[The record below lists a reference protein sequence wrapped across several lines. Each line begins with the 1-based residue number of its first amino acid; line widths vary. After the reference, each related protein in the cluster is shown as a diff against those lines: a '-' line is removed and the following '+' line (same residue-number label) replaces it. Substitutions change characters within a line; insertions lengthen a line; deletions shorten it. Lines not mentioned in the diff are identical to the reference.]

1 MWQTAPAEDYRI
13 RPNETVFSDFDWLRR
28 LPAGFEIDAVGD
40 KLRTK
45 PGQGRECADAH
56 TCGAVDQMPAT
67 DSGVGFKNKLGLSV
81 RLVCEMAAASTG
93 KARDPV

>member
-1 MWQTAPAEDYRI
+1 MGQTTPAEDHRI

-40 KLRTK
+40 ELRTK
-45 PGQGRECADAH
+45 SGQGRERANAH

-67 DSGVGFKNKLGLSV
+67 DSSMGFKNKLGLSI
-81 RLVCEMAAASTG
+81 RLMRKMAAAPAG